1 MNNINVNNYIIIGGV
16 DNKDILK
23 WGEMQDIGLATG
35 HKVIEI
41 KEHGVIIK
49 YENKFI
55 PNENI
60 WKVFKNRKDYLKWL
74 RKESDIEYYYE
85 QDNKLNNLKNK
96 IINLCYNDI
105 VNMIRYGGEKEELV
119 NNLISSDVLD
129 MNILTDKNK
138 FENNI
143 YKSKDGKYYLYES
156 RLFNNYNDNMNAFL
170 QVFNSNDISIYKD
183 YIDDVW
189 SFSEWEDINS

>member
-1 MNNINVNNYIIIGGV
+1 M
-16 DNKDILK
+16 
-23 WGEMQDIGLATG
+23 
-35 HKVIEI
+35 
-41 KEHGVIIK
+41 
-49 YENKFI
+49 
-55 PNENI
+55 
-60 WKVFKNRKDYLKWL
+60 

-105 VNMIRYGGEKEELV
+105 VNMIHYGGEKEELV